1 MIGQV
6 LIVVPQPRLG
16 CRLHHSQPGLGLHSL
31 GTVVHPEELAR
42 WLRAASTYGPPLVVL
57 AGQPRGDTWLSC
69 ALDHANALV
78 IPEPVNDFETPGNR
92 DEGRSAML
100 RRGRTCRV
108 VAHGRTAWRGAL
120 LSPAWVETS
129 RTMRPRTAWRGAS

>member
-1 MIGQV
+1 MLGPV

-16 CRLHHSQPGLGLHSL
+16 CPPHHSQPGLCLHSL

-42 WLRAASTYGPPLVVL
+42 WLRAASTDGPPLVVL

-78 IPEPVNDFETPGNR
+78 IPAAWFRGIPRHAHAARARLALRLARTHLEHPVRLLCAAEQTAFDF
-92 DEGRSAML
+92 
-100 RRGRTCRV
+100 
-108 VAHGRTAWRGAL
+108 
-120 LSPAWVETS
+120 
-129 RTMRPRTAWRGAS
+129 